1 METGKE
7 MGARRSR
14 EGTPERFFGTER
26 RFNDARIILTPERR
40 FRCDRRPATGGA
52 SPDPLDREQATVNR
66 TTLADQRQ
74 QLGWHQLRDQTTYDL
89 VCETRSLL
97 EALPS
102 PQARALS
109 DSVARAQTPVS
120 GALRQHAREHSD
132 AQHDVTKLVS
142 GVRGLLEALSSPLA
156 QELAS
161 DLQRADSAVAVAF
174 RDRIKA
180 LEEAR
185 SDVSSLVCI
194 ARDVLEALPSPQA
207 RNLAS
212 DLMRSATPVSI
223 AIRGQARPV
232 KPGSDCGRPESAASS
247 VSDADQDRQIKSE
260 SQVSSLLAQRV
271 AQHEW
276 PYPPESS
283 SDLLGRDILHR
294 SSMQLIQESQKLL
307 TQLPDEDAS
316 KVLMT
321 MLESDS
327 ELAAAMR
334 SRMPATEHASL
345 FLPSERP
352 SSILKDL
359 AGEGERLLNLL
370 PQSMAEDVVGHV
382 SSFDTNVA
390 GVLREKQVIGGS
402 AHRALLDLAKESTP
416 LVSGLS
422 DEQATDLLHAMM
434 EGESTL
440 SAAVRQHLYEA
451 AMIQSNETELSYQQA
466 RGATASSFDA
476 GAWSGM
482 SRRWWC
488 KEADASFDS
497 VLSSNASLVNSM
509 KEAFGQS
516 RASAARADVGFL
528 KSMSDTAQWFS
539 SRVQPKA
546 KCEKLKKRLSTL
558 RQSVRSVTFFLMLQS
573 SVRVARQKFE
583 QEMKQE
589 ADAKERERLDQLR
602 QAEDRAAKQVRRV
615 VFASTKARLQ
625 TETEWRAAKNAER
638 LKPVTDMVAAL
649 HTTVALCD
657 EQIAKN
663 KEIESWRKYNKR
675 ALKHNKREG
684 ISLYERVQDTFD
696 IILNALPED
705 DDKKLFFS
713 ERNRRILLESES
725 GDSKVCR
732 PTTAG
737 TYRTDQSALNYI
749 ELKQASEYTQYLP
762 WTLHK
767 LKRVVVEGKG
777 DLSVS

>member
-1 METGKE
+1 METGIE
-7 MGARRSR
+7 IGARRSR
-14 EGTPERFFGTER
+14 EGTPERLFGTER

-40 FRCDRRPATGGA
+40 FRCDRRPATRGA

-74 QLGWHQLRDQTTYDL
+74 QLGWHQLRDQTTHDL

-102 PQARALS
+102 PQAWTLS

-120 GALRQHAREHSD
+120 SALRQHAREHID
-132 AQHDVTKLVS
+132 AQHDVTNLVS
-142 GVRGLLEALSSPLA
+142 GVRGLLETLSSPLA

-161 DLQRADSAVAVAF
+161 DLQRADSAVAVAL

-223 AIRGQARPV
+223 AIRGQARPE
-232 KPGSDCGRPESAASS
+232 PGSDCGRPESVASS

-589 ADAKERERLDQLR
+589 ADAKEREKLDELR

-625 TETEWRAAKNAER
+625 TEKEWRAAKNAER
-638 LKPVTDMVAAL
+638 LRPVTDMVAAL
-649 HTTVALCD
+649 HNTVALCD

-663 KEIESWRKYNKR
+663 KEIEGWRKYNKR

-696 IILNALPED
+696 IILNALPEH